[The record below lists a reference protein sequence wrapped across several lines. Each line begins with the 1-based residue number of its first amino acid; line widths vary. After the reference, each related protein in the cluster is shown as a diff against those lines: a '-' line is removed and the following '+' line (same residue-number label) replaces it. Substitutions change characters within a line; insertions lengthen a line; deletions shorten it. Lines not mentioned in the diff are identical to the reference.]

1 MFGPFVGGYLVDL
14 VGRRPVM
21 VVAVAMGLMSWA
33 VLYHAETVWEL
44 CVARVVAGVGGG
56 IIFTTVPLYLAEIAQ
71 DEVRS
76 ALVSLFNVFFTA
88 GLLLEYLVGPYVSY
102 WSLVWVSCVA
112 PVIFFI
118 CSPWIP
124 ESPYFHLQHHYD
136 QKAYNNL
143 TWLRKG
149 ASDEQ
154 IAEELR
160 KIKESLE
167 EARNNKGSVMDLF
180 SRKGNRNALLLSCGC
195 IMFQQLSGINVML
208 FYSQTIFQLAGQ
220 FSLDPSESSALVG
233 VILLLA
239 ACAAVPFTHVFG
251 LKIMLLVSSLG
262 MSFFLHN
269 ISDSISLAHLTLLK
283 GTITGSNGA
292 VLFPA

>member
-1 MFGPFVGGYLVDL
+1 
-14 VGRRPVM
+14 
-21 VVAVAMGLMSWA
+21 
-33 VLYHAETVWEL
+33 
-44 CVARVVAGVGGG
+44 
-56 IIFTTVPLYLAEIAQ
+56 
-71 DEVRS
+71 
-76 ALVSLFNVFFTA
+76 
-88 GLLLEYLVGPYVSY
+88 
-102 WSLVWVSCVA
+102 
-112 PVIFFI
+112 
-118 CSPWIP
+118 
-124 ESPYFHLQHHYD
+124 
-136 QKAYNNL
+136 
-143 TWLRKG
+143 
-149 ASDEQ
+149 
-154 IAEELR
+154 
-160 KIKESLE
+160 
-167 EARNNKGSVMDLF
+167 MDLF